1 MVRRAVFTTAYSS
14 CECVIIF
21 IFLRGRFP
29 RFGLFIIFF
38 VVMVL
43 SFFFLSW
50 RSRRRLQTPHAS
62 LIEESVDVQTWRQ
75 MHLHSRI
82 HVVSVVIVQSVK
94 KKKWSCDDGSGL
106 TKSGAARREWMLWW
120 LSQAINSILLKRLLC
135 SFCPW
140 QVLYYI
146 CNITHSFERRSRNVL
161 LWLSFVYILTANR
174 DTLQW
179 PLTFAKGEVLVT
191 CYPSLKIYTKI
202 KKYYKKWKTKKG
214 KKSSARYWIPVTSP
228 KLSSPSKKPD
238 SNCDISESSVRLEEE
253 SADVLSQM
261 AFSHLSQILESI
273 RLFARSQIKF
283 LHLRIS
289 LNCGSTFLQHTLT
302 HHRCLCFLHT

>member
-50 RSRRRLQTPHAS
+50 RSRCRLQTPHAS

-82 HVVSVVIVQSVK
+82 HVVSVVIVKSVK
-94 KKKWSCDDGSGL
+94 KKVKLWWWQWFNKIRRCSE
-106 TKSGAARREWMLWW
+106 REWMLWW
-120 LSQAINSILLKRLLC
+120 LSQAINSILLTRLLC

-191 CYPSLKIYTKI
+191 CSPSLKIYTKI
-202 KKYYKKWKTKKG
+202 KKNTKKNERP
-214 KKSSARYWIPVTSP
+214 KKEKRAAPDIESQWHPQNSPVHQRSLIPTV
-228 KLSSPSKKPD
+228 
-238 SNCDISESSVRLEEE
+238 ISVNLAS
-253 SADVLSQM
+253 D
-261 AFSHLSQILESI
+261 
-273 RLFARSQIKF
+273 
-283 LHLRIS
+283 
-289 LNCGSTFLQHTLT
+289 
-302 HHRCLCFLHT
+302 

>member
-50 RSRRRLQTPHAS
+50 RSRCRLQTPHAS
-62 LIEESVDVQTWRQ
+62 LIEESVDVQAWRQ

-94 KKKWSCDDGSGL
+94 KKKVKLWWWQWFNKIRRCSE
-106 TKSGAARREWMLWW
+106 REWMLWW
-120 LSQAINSILLKRLLC
+120 LSQAINSILLTRLLC

-146 CNITHSFERRSRNVL
+146 CNITHSFERRSRNRTSLTVICL
-161 LWLSFVYILTANR
+161 HSHGQSGHTSVTSHFCKGWSSCHLFSIFKNLHKNKKILQKIKDQKRKKEQRQILNPS
-174 DTLQW
+174 DIPKTLQ
-179 PLTFAKGEVLVT
+179 
-191 CYPSLKIYTKI
+191 SI
-202 KKYYKKWKTKKG
+202 KEAWFQLWYQ
-214 KKSSARYWIPVTSP
+214 WI
-228 KLSSPSKKPD
+228 
-238 SNCDISESSVRLEEE
+238 
-253 SADVLSQM
+253 
-261 AFSHLSQILESI
+261 
-273 RLFARSQIKF
+273 
-283 LHLRIS
+283 
-289 LNCGSTFLQHTLT
+289 
-302 HHRCLCFLHT
+302 

>member
-62 LIEESVDVQTWRQ
+62 LIEESVDVQAWRQ

-94 KKKWSCDDGSGL
+94 KKKVKLWWWQWFNKIRRCSE
-106 TKSGAARREWMLWW
+106 REWMLWW
-120 LSQAINSILLKRLLC
+120 LSQAINSILLTRLLC

-146 CNITHSFERRSRNVL
+146 CNITHSFERRSRNRT
-161 LWLSFVYILTANR
+161 SLTVICLHSHGQSGH
-174 DTLQW
+174 T
-179 PLTFAKGEVLVT
+179 
-191 CYPSLKIYTKI
+191 S
-202 KKYYKKWKTKKG
+202 
-214 KKSSARYWIPVTSP
+214 VTSHFC
-228 KLSSPSKKPD
+228 KGWSS
-238 SNCDISESSVRLEEE
+238 CHL
-253 SADVLSQM
+253 
-261 AFSHLSQILESI
+261 FSI
-273 RLFARSQIKF
+273 FKN
-283 LHLRIS
+283 LHK
-289 LNCGSTFLQHTLT
+289 N
-302 HHRCLCFLHT
+302 

>member
-50 RSRRRLQTPHAS
+50 RSRCRLQTPHAS
-62 LIEESVDVQTWRQ
+62 LIEESVDVQAWRQ

-94 KKKWSCDDGSGL
+94 KKKVKLWWWQWFNKIRRCSE
-106 TKSGAARREWMLWW
+106 REWMLWW
-120 LSQAINSILLKRLLC
+120 LSQAINSILLTRLLC

-191 CYPSLKIYTKI
+191 CSPSLKIYTKI

-253 SADVLSQM
+253 SADVMSQM
-261 AFSHLSQILESI
+261 AFSHFSQILI
-273 RLFARSQIKF
+273 NTFVRS
-283 LHLRIS
+283 
-289 LNCGSTFLQHTLT
+289 LT
-302 HHRCLCFLHT
+302 N

>member
-62 LIEESVDVQTWRQ
+62 LIEESVDVQAWRQ

-120 LSQAINSILLKRLLC
+120 LSQAINSILLTRLLC

-146 CNITHSFERRSRNVL
+146 CNITHSFERRSRNRTSLTLICLHSHGQSGHTSVTSHFCKGWSSCHL
-161 LWLSFVYILTANR
+161 LSVFKNLHKNKKILQKMKDQKRKKEQRQILNPS
-174 DTLQW
+174 DIPKTLQ
-179 PLTFAKGEVLVT
+179 
-191 CYPSLKIYTKI
+191 SI
-202 KKYYKKWKTKKG
+202 KEAWFQLWYQ
-214 KKSSARYWIPVTSP
+214 WI
-228 KLSSPSKKPD
+228 
-238 SNCDISESSVRLEEE
+238 
-253 SADVLSQM
+253 
-261 AFSHLSQILESI
+261 
-273 RLFARSQIKF
+273 
-283 LHLRIS
+283 
-289 LNCGSTFLQHTLT
+289 
-302 HHRCLCFLHT
+302 

>member
-62 LIEESVDVQTWRQ
+62 LIEESVDVQAWRQ

-106 TKSGAARREWMLWW
+106 TKSGAARRENECCGDFLKPSIQYCWRGCCAASAPDRFCIISVISHIHLRGEAETYFSDCHLFTFSRPIGTHFSD
-120 LSQAINSILLKRLLC
+120 LSLLQR
-135 SFCPW
+135 
-140 QVLYYI
+140 V
-146 CNITHSFERRSRNVL
+146 
-161 LWLSFVYILTANR
+161 
-174 DTLQW
+174 
-179 PLTFAKGEVLVT
+179 
-191 CYPSLKIYTKI
+191 
-202 KKYYKKWKTKKG
+202 
-214 KKSSARYWIPVTSP
+214 
-228 KLSSPSKKPD
+228 
-238 SNCDISESSVRLEEE
+238 
-253 SADVLSQM
+253 
-261 AFSHLSQILESI
+261 
-273 RLFARSQIKF
+273 KF
-283 LHLRIS
+283 LSPVLHL
-289 LNCGSTFLQHTLT
+289 
-302 HHRCLCFLHT
+302 